1 MTTSTALLTKRDA
14 LQTSSLIYDPLG
26 WATPVTIKAKILLQH
41 IWQSKLS
48 WDEPLPKD
56 VGDTWT
62 SILADLNELP
72 KLTVPRPYFKQRPD
86 ACNMFVFSD
95 ASTKAYGAVVYLS
108 YQDQVTLVM
117 SKSRVAP
124 TKSITLPK
132 LELMAAVM
140 ATRLANFVKSSLD
153 NYDLSST
160 THLWTDSQ
168 IVLYWIY
175 KQTSSKPFIHLRVT
189 EITESFPPT
198 KWSYTPTSENP
209 ADLLTRGISTQLLL
223 TSQLWSHGPSWLTSE
238 SRWPKWLPTG
248 ILHINIAEAEE
259 GIEQTT
265 IPEKDT
271 SYITGISNVVTIT
284 RYSTINKPMAVTA

>member
-1 MTTSTALLTKRDA
+1 
-14 LQTSSLIYDPLG
+14 
-26 WATPVTIKAKILLQH
+26 
-41 IWQSKLS
+41 
-48 WDEPLPKD
+48 
-56 VGDTWT
+56 
-62 SILADLNELP
+62 
-72 KLTVPRPYFKQRPD
+72 
-86 ACNMFVFSD
+86 
-95 ASTKAYGAVVYLS
+95 
-108 YQDQVTLVM
+108 M
-117 SKSRVAP
+117 SKSRVAH

-140 ATRLANFVKSSLD
+140 AARLANFVKSSLD

-160 THLWTDSQ
+160 THLWTDNQ

-189 EITESFPPT
+189 EIIESFPST

-209 ADLLTRGISTQLLL
+209 ADLLTRGVSTQLLL
-223 TSQLWSHGPSWLTSE
+223 TSQLWSHGPRWLTSE

-265 IPEKDT
+265 TPGKDT
-271 SYITGISNVVTIT
+271 SYVTGISNVVTIT
-284 RYSTINKPMAVTA
+284 CYSTINKLMVVTAYVLRHNLSKQNSRLTGP